1 MNIFSRY
8 LIRHLFIGYFAAAL
22 LLVPLFTLFDF
33 ISELEDVSATYSWQ
47 QALLVELYLIP
58 RCLVNLSPFIALLGG
73 IVGLGN
79 LSKTMELTAIR
90 CAGFSIFR
98 IATVVLLSGVIFT
111 GSLAVIDEW
120 VASPLQQQAQLH
132 KETALAESQDSSA
145 ESKTIWGQQGNEF
158 VRIANLDQQG
168 QPHGIEIF
176 EYNSDLKLRNYF
188 FAESATYGENN
199 LWTLHNVKHTEW
211 QGDRQSTQ
219 QQATM
224 PWTSIFNSNNL
235 KQLQLSSDS
244 YSIPQLK
251 NYIHYLSATEQP
263 SMEYRSALWQKLG
276 RPILVLAM
284 VLLIIPFT
292 FVNARE
298 TGMGNRL
305 SLGVI
310 VGLVTY
316 IIYQICINLGLIFS
330 ITPLVAVVVPP
341 IIMLLASIVLVYR
354 FNQKK

>member
-8 LIRHLFIGYFAAAL
+8 LVRHLFIGYFAAAL

-33 ISELEDVSATYSWQ
+33 ISELEDVTTSYGWG
-47 QALLVELYLIP
+47 QALLVVVYLVP

-79 LSKTMELTAIR
+79 MSKNMELTAIR

-98 IATVVLLSGVIFT
+98 IALVVLLSGVMFT
-111 GSLAVIDEW
+111 ASLAIIDEW
-120 VASPLQQQAQLH
+120 IASPLQQQAQLR
-132 KETALAESQDSSA
+132 KDTALAESQDSDSDA
-145 ESKTIWGQQGNEF
+145 KTIWGQQGDEF
-158 VRIANLDQQG
+158 VRIDHLDRQG
-168 QPHGIEIF
+168 QPQGIEIF
-176 EYNSDLKLRNYF
+176 DYNSDLTLKNYLS
-188 FAESATYGENN
+188 AESATYGENN
-199 LWTLHNVKHTEW
+199 AWTLHNVKHTQW
-211 QGDRQSTQ
+211 QGDRQSTS

-224 PWTSIFNSNNL
+224 PWVSIFNSNNL
-235 KQLQLSSDS
+235 KQLQLSSES

-251 NYIHYLSATEQP
+251 NYIHYLKATEQP

-305 SLGVI
+305 ALGVI

-330 ITPLVAVVVPP
+330 ITPLIAVVIPP
-341 IIMLLASIVLVYR
+341 VLMLLASIALVYR

>member
-33 ISELEDVSATYSWQ
+33 ISELEDVSTTYSWG
-47 QALLVELYLIP
+47 QALLVVVYLIP

-79 LSKTMELTAIR
+79 MSKNMELTAIR

-98 IATVVLLSGVIFT
+98 IAIVVLISGMMFT
-111 GSLAVIDEW
+111 ASLAVIDEW
-120 VASPLQQQAQLH
+120 VASPLQQQAQLR
-132 KETALAESQDSSA
+132 KETALADSQDSDSNT
-145 ESKTIWGQQGNEF
+145 KTIWGQQGQEF
-158 VRIANLDQQG
+158 VRIDHLDQNG
-168 QPHGIEIF
+168 QPQNIEIF
-176 EYNSDLKLRNYF
+176 DYNSDLTLKNYL
-188 FAESATYGENN
+188 FAESAAYGENN
-199 LWTLHNVKHTEW
+199 TWILHNVKHTQW
-211 QGDRQSTQ
+211 QGDRQSTS

-224 PWTSIFNSNNL
+224 DWPSIFNSNNL
-235 KQLQLSSDS
+235 KQLQLSTES

-251 NYIHYLSATEQP
+251 SYIHYLKDTAQP

-292 FVNARE
+292 FVNARDA
-298 TGMGNRL
+298 GMGNRL

-316 IIYQICINLGLIFS
+316 IIYQICINLGLIFA
-330 ITPLVAVVVPP
+330 IPPLIAVVVPP
-341 IIMLLASIVLVYR
+341 ILMLVTSMVLVYR
-354 FNQKK
+354 FNKKK

>member
-33 ISELEDVSATYSWQ
+33 ISELEDVSATYSWG
-47 QALLVELYLIP
+47 QALWVVTLLIP

-79 LSKTMELTAIR
+79 MSKNMELTAIR

-98 IATVVLLSGVIFT
+98 IAIVVLISGVMFT
-111 GSLAVIDEW
+111 ASLAVVDEW
-120 VASPLQQQAQLH
+120 VASPLQQQAQVR
-132 KETALAESQDSSA
+132 KETALAESQDSNP
-145 ESKTIWGQQGNEF
+145 ETKTIWGQQGEEF
-158 VRIANLDQQG
+158 VRIDHLDRNG
-168 QPHGIEIF
+168 QPQNIEVF
-176 EYNSDLKLRNYF
+176 DYNRDLTLKNYL
-188 FAESATYGENN
+188 FAESATYGEDNT
-199 LWTLHNVKHTEW
+199 WTLHNVKHTQW
-211 QGDRQSTQ
+211 QGDRQSTN

-224 PWTSIFNSNNL
+224 AWHSIFNSNNL

-251 NYIHYLSATEQP
+251 NYIHYLKETAQP

-292 FVNARE
+292 FVNARDS
-298 TGMGNRL
+298 GMGNRL

-330 ITPLVAVVVPP
+330 ITPIIAVVVPP
-341 IIMLLASIVLVYR
+341 ILMLVTSMALVYR
-354 FNQKK
+354 FNKKK

>member
-33 ISELEDVSATYSWQ
+33 ISELEDVSASYSWL
-47 QALLVELYLIP
+47 QALLVVIYLVP

-79 LSKTMELTAIR
+79 MSKNMELTAIR
-90 CAGFSIFR
+90 CAGFSTFR
-98 IATVVLLSGVIFT
+98 VAIVVLISGVMFT
-111 GSLAVIDEW
+111 ASLAIIDEW
-120 VASPLQQQAQLH
+120 IASPLQQQAQIR
-132 KETALAESQDSSA
+132 KDTALAESEESDPN
-145 ESKTIWGQQGNEF
+145 SKTIWGQQGDEF
-158 VRIANLDQQG
+158 VRIDHLDKQG
-168 QPHGIEIF
+168 QPQGVEVF
-176 EYNSDLKLRNYF
+176 DYNADLTLKNYLY
-188 FAESATYGENN
+188 AQSATYGENHT
-199 LWTLHNVKHTEW
+199 WTLHNVKHTQW
-211 QGDRQSTQ
+211 QGDRQVTTQ
-219 QQATM
+219 QPSMLWA
-224 PWTSIFNSNNL
+224 SIFNSDNL
-235 KQLQLSSDS
+235 KQLQLTSES

-251 NYIHYLSATEQP
+251 NYIHYLKSTAQP

-292 FVNARE
+292 FVNGRD

-330 ITPLVAVVVPP
+330 ITPLIAVIVPP
-341 IIMLLASIVLVYR
+341 VVMLIASVVLVYR
-354 FNQKK
+354 FNERK

>member
-33 ISELEDVSATYSWQ
+33 ISELEDVSASYSWL
-47 QALLVELYLIP
+47 QALLVVIYLVP

-79 LSKTMELTAIR
+79 MSKNMELTAIR
-90 CAGFSIFR
+90 CAGFSTFR
-98 IATVVLLSGVIFT
+98 VAIVVLISGVMFT
-111 GSLAVIDEW
+111 ASLAIIDEW
-120 VASPLQQQAQLH
+120 IASPLQQQAQIR
-132 KETALAESQDSSA
+132 KDTALAESEESDPN
-145 ESKTIWGQQGNEF
+145 SKTIWGQQGDEF
-158 VRIANLDQQG
+158 VRIDHLDKQG
-168 QPHGIEIF
+168 QPQGVEVF
-176 EYNSDLKLRNYF
+176 DYNADLTLKNYLY
-188 FAESATYGENN
+188 AQSATYGENHT
-199 LWTLHNVKHTEW
+199 WTLHNVKHTQW
-211 QGDRQSTQ
+211 QGDHQVTTQ
-219 QQATM
+219 QPSLLWA
-224 PWTSIFNSNNL
+224 SIFNSDNL
-235 KQLQLSSDS
+235 KQLQLTSES

-251 NYIHYLSATEQP
+251 NYIHYLKSTAQP

-292 FVNARE
+292 FVNGRD

-330 ITPLVAVVVPP
+330 ITPLIAVIVPP
-341 IIMLLASIVLVYR
+341 MVMLIASVVLVYR
-354 FNQKK
+354 FNERK